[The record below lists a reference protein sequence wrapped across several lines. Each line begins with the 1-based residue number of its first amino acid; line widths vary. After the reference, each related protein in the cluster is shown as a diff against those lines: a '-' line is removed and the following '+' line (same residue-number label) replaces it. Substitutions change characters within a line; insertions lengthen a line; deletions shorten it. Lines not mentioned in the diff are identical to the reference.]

1 MDRTKILDIWQGIV
15 TQKPH
20 VFHSIKSKWK
30 KSISFLLVF
39 NAASNHIPT
48 TKADEAEGDE
58 EEIGVVV
65 LGALEKCEC
74 LGSALLLLGRIEVME

>member
-1 MDRTKILDIWQGIV
+1 MEEVHIV
-15 TQKPH
+15 
-20 VFHSIKSKWK
+20 
-30 KSISFLLVF
+30 LARF

-48 TKADEAEGDE
+48 TKVDSSSDEAEGDE